1 MEENPVKRF
10 VAVLVLTLLVTTVSV
25 LARPIP
31 GYEFRTLIGVPCGG
45 DVPTDLCS
53 SLGDPIAQTKTLL
66 NNYMA
71 QGWQLVSTSRMLYST
86 DNEGVVFLLGRSP
99 FAASPVKPQQFDII
113 MATSCGQGPNGLPF
127 RMCTGSGVFLD
138 QVLTD
143 HSTQGFQLI
152 NTTSCN
158 YKYDAG
164 QIGMVVYVFLK

>member
-1 MEENPVKRF
+1 MKRF
-10 VAVLVLTLLVTTVSV
+10 VVVLVLTLLATTLNV

-45 DVPTDLCS
+45 DIPTDLCTS
-53 SLGDPIAQTKTLL
+53 VGDAIAPTKTLL
-66 NNYMA
+66 NGYVA

-99 FAASPVKPQQFDII
+99 FAARSVTPQQFDII
-113 MATSCGQGPNGLPF
+113 MATSCGQGPNGFPF
-127 RMCTGSGVFLD
+127 RMCTGSGAFLD
-138 QVLTD
+138 QTLTD

-152 NTTSCN
+152 NTNSCN

-164 QIGMVVYVFLK
+164 QIGMVVYIFLK